1 MGKTAAHKKMTSNQF
16 NGKDYKS
23 NECREGTDF
32 NEFISCNRKHFT
44 KGDKI
49 VESYL

>member
-1 MGKTAAHKKMTSNQF
+1 MGQTAAHKKMTSNQF

-32 NEFISCNRKHFT
+32 NEFISCNRKETLH
-44 KGDKI
+44 
-49 VESYL
+49 